1 MFPQLRTSQ
10 GEVRGDLPPVAFHNT
25 LSGETEVFVP
35 LMEGVVKMY
44 NCGPTV
50 YSKQHIGNLRSYVFA
65 DTLYRLLSY
74 WGYSV
79 KQVINIT
86 DVGHTVADADEG
98 EDKMEMAARTTGKG
112 TQEIAKEYTDLWFAD
127 LDALGIDRSHIIF
140 SPATEYI
147 QEQIVL
153 IQTLEEKGYTYRGK
167 KGVYFDTARFPG
179 YGKLGNIALEGLQEG
194 ARVEADPEKHSPH
207 DFFLWK
213 FAESGVKR
221 EQEWESPWGVGFP
234 GWHIECT
241 AMIFR
246 LLGKQIDIHTGGIDH
261 IPVHHNNE
269 IAQAEAA
276 SGKKYVNYWMH
287 NAHAMVDG
295 KKISKSLG
303 NSVYL
308 SDLADKGISP
318 LALRY
323 WYLTAHYRTQVN
335 FTWEAVEGAAAA
347 LGRLKKMMAEWAAA
361 TENAPDAAVP
371 DPTFMRDF
379 LEIIAYD
386 VDTPKALALVW
397 VFVKNDAVSGAV
409 KYATLLEADKLL
421 GLDLAGAQKEIIKAP
436 LTSTSHELPVAVRA
450 LIVQRDAARTNGDFA
465 RSDELRKE
473 IAQHGYIVTDTPGG
487 SQLSKA

>member
-10 GEVRGDLPPVAFHNT
+10 GVVRQDLPPVAFHNT

-50 YSKQHIGNLRSYVFA
+50 YSRQHIGNIRPYVFA
-65 DTLYRLLSY
+65 DTLYRILSY
-74 WGYSV
+74 WGYEV

-86 DVGHTVADADEG
+86 DVGHLASDADEG
-98 EDKMEMAARTTGKG
+98 EDKMEAAAKKAGKPA
-112 TQEIAKEYTDLWFAD
+112 QEIAKEYTDLWFAD

-153 IQTLEEKGYTYRGK
+153 IQTLEEKGYTYRGE
-167 KGVYFDTARFPG
+167 KGVYFDTTRFPG

-194 ARVEADPEKHSPH
+194 TRVEADPEKHSPH

-213 FAESGVKR
+213 FAEPGVKR

-276 SGKKYVNYWMH
+276 SGKKYVDYWMH

-308 SDLADKGISP
+308 SDLANKGISP

-347 LGRLKKMMAEWAAA
+347 LGRLKKMMAEWAPPAEEMPA
-361 TENAPDAAVP
+361 TP
-371 DPTFMRDF
+371 DPEFMRDF
-379 LEIIAYD
+379 LELIAYD

-421 GLDLAGAQKEIIKAP
+421 GLDLAGVKKEVAKAP
-436 LTSTSHELPVAVRA
+436 IAGNSSELPVAVRA
-450 LIVQRDAARTNGDFA
+450 LIVQRDAARTAGDFA
-465 RSDELRKE
+465 RADELRKE
-473 IAQHGYIVTDTPGG
+473 IAQHGYIITDTPGG
-487 SQLSKA
+487 SQLSRG